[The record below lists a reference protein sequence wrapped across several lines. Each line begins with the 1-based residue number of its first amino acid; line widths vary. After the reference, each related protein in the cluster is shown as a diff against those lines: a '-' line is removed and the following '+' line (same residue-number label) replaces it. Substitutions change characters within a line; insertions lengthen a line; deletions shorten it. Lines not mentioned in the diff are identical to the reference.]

1 MMNQTG
7 VEPDGHDGDDKALL
21 PQVTLSELW
30 MARNDTFVFPENN
43 VKTIEEEVPSA
54 TTSNPTPWS
63 QFSGAPSQYG
73 RTLRLKHL
81 RQTFENATKE
91 LLGETTK
98 DKLPSYIEVQRK
110 WFDKLVELYCE
121 KHRAYHT
128 LVHLEEMFGYLH
140 HLSSHISTITDARN
154 AAVLTLSVW
163 FHDAIYNPRSATNEQ
178 DSAALFLLYSMELLD
193 EGKQEDESSS
203 RVSLKERVMDCILAT
218 ESHHHIEKEDMSEE
232 ERAMVL
238 LFLDADLSV
247 LGKTTAAYAAYAR
260 GIRHEYD
267 FVPHDTYCEKRAAIL
282 DDLCDTAI
290 YFTPTMRTAVEE
302 RGRSNLQNEISHL
315 LLYNIMSAPTE
326 S

>member
-7 VEPDGHDGDDKALL
+7 VEPNGH
-21 PQVTLSELW
+21 VTLSKLW
-30 MARNDTFVFPENN
+30 MARNDTFVFPEND
-43 VKTIEEEVPSA
+43 VQTIEGEVPTA

-63 QFSGAPSQYG
+63 QFSAAPSQYG

-81 RQTFENATKE
+81 RQTFEHATKE
-91 LLGETTK
+91 LLGESAK
-98 DKLPSYIEVQRK
+98 DKLHLCVEVQRK

-140 HLSSHISTITDARN
+140 HLSSHMSTITDARN

-178 DSAALFLLYSMELLD
+178 DSAKLFLDYSRELLD

-203 RVSLKERVMDCILAT
+203 ASLKERVMDCILAT
-218 ESHHHIEKEDMSEE
+218 ESHQHVEKVDTCEE

-238 LFLDADLSV
+238 LFLDVDLSV

-282 DDLCDTAI
+282 EDLCDTAI
-290 YFTPTMRTAVEE
+290 YFTPTMRTDVEE
-302 RGRSNLQNEISHL
+302 QARSNLQNEISHL
-315 LLYNIMSAPTE
+315 LQYNIMSAPTE